1 MTESP
6 ERISIS
12 TTHTGSDM
20 LEAIEKFAPGAVQDG
35 VVDLRRL
42 AELSGLKV
50 SGTEGGFD
58 TYGLLWAGKSKAVE
72 ARRAESFASLAPDAV
87 NSMDWDSA
95 ENIFIEGD
103 NLEVLKLLQKSYNDQ
118 IKVIYIDPPYN
129 TGSDFVY
136 NDDFSQPLQ
145 HYLEVT
151 GQADSNGNRLVANTE
166 VTGRKHSNWLS
177 MMYPRLILGWQLLS
191 EDGVMFIS
199 IGEDEVH
206 NLRLLCEEAFGPS
219 AFVAQIPWRKRTA
232 KSDVPFGIS
241 QDYEWILCFAQ
252 RDFLAGASV
261 ERKYYQ
267 TDDYLEPWRTAD
279 LTKQTS
285 GAERPNSAYT
295 MVNPR
300 TGVEY
305 PHNPNRAWSIT
316 KDTFDSYYSRGKVIF
331 PGDYEFLR
339 ISGPVYRV
347 FKSEDDAKAL
357 AKHGSTTPMKS
368 VSTQL
373 PKEVGLSS
381 DGNADIVKLFGTKV
395 FSFPKPVSLVKH
407 LLSMVP
413 DKDALV
419 LDFFG
424 GSGTTAQAVLE
435 SNAEDGGS
443 RRFIVVTLDEKVAE
457 GSDAAVAGFST
468 ISELA
473 RTRIQKVMHEP
484 IIVSGHAGL
493 KCCSLAASNFTVPLS
508 HDSSQQSLLLPETLN
523 TDALDDSIALEAFL
537 KSGVRLDAHWSR
549 CQVANES
556 VIVAQGVAVVLAR
569 VLSDEICQGVLGLEE
584 VHTAIFLE
592 DAFASRDAVKANA
605 YFAFKQ
611 ANKTMKTI

>member
-1 MTESP
+1 MTD
-6 ERISIS
+6 
-12 TTHTGSDM
+12 TGNGL

-42 AELSGLKV
+42 VELSNLKV
-50 SGTEGGFD
+50 SGTKEGLD
-58 TYGLLWAGKSKAVE
+58 TYGLMWAGKSNAVE
-72 ARRAESFASLAPDAV
+72 ARRAESFASLAPDAL
-87 NSMDWDSA
+87 NSIDWDSA

-103 NLEVLKLLQKSYNDQ
+103 NLEVLKLLQKAYNDQ

-151 GQADSNGNRLVANTE
+151 GQADSQGNRLVANTE
-166 VTGRKHSNWLS
+166 VSGRKHSNWLS
-177 MMYPRLILGWQLLS
+177 MMYPRLILGWQHLS

-219 AFVAQIPWRKRTA
+219 AFVAQIPWKKRTA

-252 RDFLAGASV
+252 RDFMAGASV
-261 ERKYYQ
+261 QRKYFQ

-300 TGVEY
+300 TGEKY

-316 KDTFDSYYSRGKVIF
+316 KDTFESYYSRGKVIF

-373 PKEVGLSS
+373 PNEVGLSS
-381 DGNADIVKLFGTKV
+381 NGNADIVKLFGTKV
-395 FSFPKPVSLVKH
+395 FSFPKPVALIKH
-407 LLSMVP
+407 LLSMVS

-443 RRFIVVTLDEKVAE
+443 RRFIVVTLDEEVAD
-457 GSDAAVAGFST
+457 GSDAAGEGFST

-473 RTRIQKVMHEP
+473 RTRIQKVIHELTTLP
-484 IIVSGHAGL
+484 DQTRL
-493 KCCSLAASNFTVPLS
+493 KCCTLAASNFKVPFAQ
-508 HDSSQQSLLLPETLN
+508 DPNQKSLLQPETLN
-523 TDALDDSIALEAFL
+523 ADSLDDSVALEAFL

-549 CQVANES
+549 CRVQNES

-569 VLSDEICQGVLGLEE
+569 VLRDEICQGVLDLEE

-592 DAFASRDAVKANA
+592 DAFAGRDAVKANA
-605 YFAFKQ
+605 FFAFKQ

>member
-1 MTESP
+1 M
-6 ERISIS
+6 
-12 TTHTGSDM
+12 
-20 LEAIEKFAPGAVQDG
+20 
-35 VVDLRRL
+35 RRL
-42 AELSGLKV
+42 VELSNLKV
-50 SGTEGGFD
+50 SGTKEGLD
-58 TYGLLWAGKSKAVE
+58 TYGLMWAGKSNAVE
-72 ARRAESFASLAPDAV
+72 ARRAESFASLAPDAL
-87 NSMDWDSA
+87 NSIDWDSA

-103 NLEVLKLLQKSYNDQ
+103 NLEVLKLLQKAYNDQ

-151 GQADSNGNRLVANTE
+151 GQADSQGNRLVANTE
-166 VTGRKHSNWLS
+166 VSGRKHSNWLS

-219 AFVAQIPWRKRTA
+219 AFVAQIPWKKRTA

-252 RDFLAGASV
+252 RDFMAGASV
-261 ERKYYQ
+261 QRKYFQ

-300 TGVEY
+300 TGEKY

-316 KDTFDSYYSRGKVIF
+316 KDTFESYYSRGKVIF

-373 PKEVGLSS
+373 PNEVGLSS
-381 DGNADIVKLFGTKV
+381 NGNADIVKLFGTKV
-395 FSFPKPVSLVKH
+395 FSFPKPVALIKH
-407 LLSMVP
+407 LLSMVS

-443 RRFIVVTLDEKVAE
+443 RRFIVVTLDEEVAD
-457 GSDAAVAGFST
+457 GSDAAGEGFST

-473 RTRIQKVMHEP
+473 RTRIQKVIHELTTLP
-484 IIVSGHAGL
+484 DQTRL
-493 KCCSLAASNFTVPLS
+493 KCCTLAASNFKVPFAQ
-508 HDSSQQSLLLPETLN
+508 DPNQKSLLQPETLN
-523 TDALDDSIALEAFL
+523 ADSLDDSVALEAFL

-549 CQVANES
+549 CRVQNES

-569 VLSDEICQGVLGLEE
+569 VLRDEICQGVLDLEE

-592 DAFASRDAVKANA
+592 DAFAGRDAVKANA
-605 YFAFKQ
+605 FFAFKQ

>member
-1 MTESP
+1 MTD
-6 ERISIS
+6 
-12 TTHTGSDM
+12 TGNGL

-42 AELSGLKV
+42 VELSNLKV
-50 SGTEGGFD
+50 SGTKEGLD
-58 TYGLLWAGKSKAVE
+58 TYGLMWAGKSNAVE
-72 ARRAESFASLAPDAV
+72 ARRAESFASLAPDAL
-87 NSMDWDSA
+87 NSIDWDSA

-103 NLEVLKLLQKSYNDQ
+103 NLEVLKLLQKAYNDQ

-151 GQADSNGNRLVANTE
+151 GQADSQGNRLVANTE
-166 VTGRKHSNWLS
+166 VSGRKHSNWLS

-219 AFVAQIPWRKRTA
+219 AFVAQIPWKKRTA

-252 RDFLAGASV
+252 RDFMAGASV
-261 ERKYYQ
+261 QRKYFQ

-300 TGVEY
+300 TGEKY

-316 KDTFDSYYSRGKVIF
+316 KDTFESYYSRGKVIF

-373 PKEVGLSS
+373 PNEVGLSS
-381 DGNADIVKLFGTKV
+381 NGNADIVKLFGTKV
-395 FSFPKPVSLVKH
+395 FSFPKPVALIKH
-407 LLSMVP
+407 LLSMVS

-443 RRFIVVTLDEKVAE
+443 RRFIVVTLDEEVAD
-457 GSDAAVAGFST
+457 GSDAAGEGFST

-473 RTRIQKVMHEP
+473 RTRIQKVIHELTTLP
-484 IIVSGHAGL
+484 DQTRL
-493 KCCSLAASNFTVPLS
+493 KCCTLAASNFKVPFAQ
-508 HDSSQQSLLLPETLN
+508 DPNQKSLLQPETLN
-523 TDALDDSIALEAFL
+523 ADSLDDSVALEAFL

-549 CQVANES
+549 CRVQNES

-569 VLSDEICQGVLGLEE
+569 VLRDEICQGVLDLEE

-592 DAFASRDAVKANA
+592 DAFAGRDAVKANA
-605 YFAFKQ
+605 FFAFKQ

>member
-1 MTESP
+1 MSEIP

-12 TTHTGSDM
+12 MTDTGNGL

-42 AELSGLKV
+42 VELSNLKV
-50 SGTEGGFD
+50 SGTKEGLD
-58 TYGLLWAGKSKAVE
+58 TYGLMWAGKSNAVE
-72 ARRAESFASLAPDAV
+72 ARRAESFASLAPDAL
-87 NSMDWDSA
+87 NSIDWDSA

-103 NLEVLKLLQKSYNDQ
+103 NLEVLKLLQKAYNDQ

-145 HYLEVT
+145 HYREVT
-151 GQADSNGNRLVANTE
+151 GQADSQGNRLVANTE
-166 VTGRKHSNWLS
+166 VSGRKHSNWLS

-219 AFVAQIPWRKRTA
+219 AFVAQIPWKKRTA

-252 RDFLAGASV
+252 RDFMAGASV
-261 ERKYYQ
+261 QRKYFQ

-300 TGVEY
+300 TGEKY

-316 KDTFDSYYSRGKVIF
+316 KDTFESYYSRGKVIF

-373 PKEVGLSS
+373 PNEVGLSS
-381 DGNADIVKLFGTKV
+381 NGNADIVKLFGTKV
-395 FSFPKPVSLVKH
+395 FSFPKPVALIKH
-407 LLSMVP
+407 LLSMVS

-443 RRFIVVTLDEKVAE
+443 RRFIVVTLDEEVAD
-457 GSDAAVAGFST
+457 GSDAAGEGFST

-473 RTRIQKVMHEP
+473 RTRIQKVIHELTTLP
-484 IIVSGHAGL
+484 DQTRL
-493 KCCSLAASNFTVPLS
+493 KCCTLAASNFKVPFAQ
-508 HDSSQQSLLLPETLN
+508 DPNQKSLLQPETLN
-523 TDALDDSIALEAFL
+523 ADSLDDSVALEAFL

-549 CQVANES
+549 CRVQNES

-569 VLSDEICQGVLGLEE
+569 VLRDEICQGVLDLEE

-592 DAFASRDAVKANA
+592 DAFAGRDAVKANA
-605 YFAFKQ
+605 FFAFKQ

>member
-1 MTESP
+1 MTD
-6 ERISIS
+6 
-12 TTHTGSDM
+12 TGNGL

-42 AELSGLKV
+42 VELSNLKV
-50 SGTEGGFD
+50 SGTKEGLD
-58 TYGLLWAGKSKAVE
+58 TYGLMWAGKSNAVE
-72 ARRAESFASLAPDAV
+72 ARRAESFASLAPDAL
-87 NSMDWDSA
+87 NSIDWDSA

-103 NLEVLKLLQKSYNDQ
+103 NLEVLKLLQKAYNDQ

-151 GQADSNGNRLVANTE
+151 GQADSQGNRLVANTE
-166 VTGRKHSNWLS
+166 VSGRKHSNWLS

-219 AFVAQIPWRKRTA
+219 AFVAQIPWKKRTA

-252 RDFLAGASV
+252 RDFMAGASV
-261 ERKYYQ
+261 QRKYFQ

-300 TGVEY
+300 TGEKY

-316 KDTFDSYYSRGKVIF
+316 KDTFESYYSRGKVIF

-373 PKEVGLSS
+373 PNEVGLSS
-381 DGNADIVKLFGTKV
+381 NGNADIVKLFGTKV
-395 FSFPKPVSLVKH
+395 FSFPKPVALIKH
-407 LLSMVP
+407 LLSMVS

-443 RRFIVVTLDEKVAE
+443 RRFIVVTLDEEVAD
-457 GSDAAVAGFST
+457 GSDAAGEGFST

-473 RTRIQKVMHEP
+473 RTRIQKVIHELTTLP
-484 IIVSGHAGL
+484 DQTRL
-493 KCCSLAASNFTVPLS
+493 KCCTLAASNFKVPFAQ
-508 HDSSQQSLLLPETLN
+508 DPNQKSLLQPEPLN
-523 TDALDDSIALEAFL
+523 ADSLDDSVALEAFL

-549 CQVANES
+549 CRVQNES

-569 VLSDEICQGVLGLEE
+569 VLRDEICQGVLDLEE

-592 DAFASRDAVKANA
+592 DAFAGRDAVKANA
-605 YFAFKQ
+605 FFAFKQ

>member
-1 MTESP
+1 MSEIP

-12 TTHTGSDM
+12 MTDTGNGL

-42 AELSGLKV
+42 VELSNLKV
-50 SGTEGGFD
+50 SGTKEGLD
-58 TYGLLWAGKSKAVE
+58 TYGLMWAGKSNAVE
-72 ARRAESFASLAPDAV
+72 ARRAESFASLAPDAL
-87 NSMDWDSA
+87 NSIDWDSA

-103 NLEVLKLLQKSYNDQ
+103 NLEVLKLLQKAYNDQ

-151 GQADSNGNRLVANTE
+151 GQADSQGNRLVANTE
-166 VTGRKHSNWLS
+166 VSGRKHSNWLS

-219 AFVAQIPWRKRTA
+219 AFVAQIPWKKRTA

-252 RDFLAGASV
+252 RDFMAGASV
-261 ERKYYQ
+261 QRKYFQ

-300 TGVEY
+300 TGEKY

-316 KDTFDSYYSRGKVIF
+316 KDTFESYYSRGKVIF

-373 PKEVGLSS
+373 PNEVGLSS
-381 DGNADIVKLFGTKV
+381 NGNADIVKLFGTKV
-395 FSFPKPVSLVKH
+395 FSFPKPVALIKH
-407 LLSMVP
+407 LLSMVS

-443 RRFIVVTLDEKVAE
+443 RRFIVVTLDEEVAD
-457 GSDAAVAGFST
+457 GSDAAGEGFST

-473 RTRIQKVMHEP
+473 RTRIQKVIHELTTLP
-484 IIVSGHAGL
+484 DQTRL
-493 KCCSLAASNFTVPLS
+493 KCCTLAASNFKVPFAQ
-508 HDSSQQSLLLPETLN
+508 DPNQKSLLQPETLN
-523 TDALDDSIALEAFL
+523 ADSLDDSVALEAFL

-549 CQVANES
+549 CRVQNES

-569 VLSDEICQGVLGLEE
+569 VLRDEICQGVLDLEE

-592 DAFASRDAVKANA
+592 DAFAGRDAVKANA
-605 YFAFKQ
+605 FFAFKQ